1 MHLLMAPIVISGLI
15 AKLKTRKLN
24 RELQHPAIKTPEL
37 TLLVQSIQENIQ
49 RSSGSNYIEQDKKQA
64 KTVIR

>member
-24 RELQHPAIKTPEL
+24 RQLQHPAIKTPEL
-37 TLLVQSIQENIQ
+37 TVLVQSIQENIQ
-49 RSSGSNYIEQDKKQA
+49 RSSGSDHIEQDKTQA
-64 KTVIR
+64 KTAIR